1 MIGPGWMPS
10 RPRPPYI
17 SVYVRRRPA
26 RRSPSATAA
35 TTPNVTT
42 DRCIMDVMLF
52 DGSRAELP
60 IAQLRPSASQA
71 RHRVIRGYLQ
81 QWVTD
86 RWSWVR
92 PRAVPLI
99 VAFVGMLG
107 VLGAT
112 KYLPVYAYVEQPPQ
126 RAWRSVHEP
135 VTAEHASKQAGD
147 QIDHRGRSLDP
158 AHPAVECHRTGDTT
172 TFHP

>member
-1 MIGPGWMPS
+1 
-10 RPRPPYI
+10 
-17 SVYVRRRPA
+17 
-26 RRSPSATAA
+26 
-35 TTPNVTT
+35 
-42 DRCIMDVMLF
+42 MDVMLF

-60 IAQLRPSASQA
+60 IAQLRSSATQA
-71 RHRVIRGYLQ
+71 WHRVIRRYLQ
-81 QWVTD
+81 QWFTD

-112 KYLPVYAYVEQPPQ
+112 KYLPVYAYVEQPSQ
-126 RAWRSVHEP
+126 RVWCSVHEP

-147 QIDHRGRSLDP
+147 QIEHRGHSLGP
-158 AHPAVECHRTGDTT
+158 AHHAVECHRASDTI